1 MIIGIGTDIAECARF
16 ERIWGK
22 YGERFARR
30 FLTHLEYSQ
39 LPEKGIA
46 LYLASRF
53 AVKEAAVK
61 ALGTGFSDGIVCRD
75 IGIVK
80 NKEGRP
86 SLVFT
91 GKALAKADEL
101 GVTAAHVSYSHENEY
116 AVAMVML
123 ERLP

>member
-1 MIIGIGTDIAECARF
+1 MIIGIGTDIAECARY
-16 ERIWGK
+16 ERIWEK

-30 FLTHLEYSQ
+30 ILTPLEYS
-39 LPEKGIA
+39 LMPGKDVA

-80 NKEGRP
+80 NEKGSP

-91 GKALAKADEL
+91 GGALAKANEL
-101 GVTAAHVSYSHENEY
+101 GVTAAHVTYSHEKAY
-116 AVAMVML
+116 AVATVVL